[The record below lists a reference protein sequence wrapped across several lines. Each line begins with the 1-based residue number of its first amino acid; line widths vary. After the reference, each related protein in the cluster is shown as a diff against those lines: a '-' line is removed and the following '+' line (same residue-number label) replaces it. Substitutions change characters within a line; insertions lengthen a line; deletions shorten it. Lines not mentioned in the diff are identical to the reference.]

1 MCLNQKGGIM
11 KNYIATCENSC
22 QIINSANITDL
33 RRGFIETLT
42 HDLKTPIL
50 AQIRALELLL
60 ENYFGKI
67 SSEQSE
73 IIQLT
78 LDSCKYMYEMVSTLI
93 STYKYD
99 NEEFELNYSK
109 FNLIEIVENN
119 IKQYEKIFKERNI
132 QVAKDIKITS
142 PFVFADLIRLQK
154 TIQTLI
160 LNTINFAH
168 KNTVLTVKISDKSNN
183 IRIMFESN
191 GDYISSEKFRRM
203 FLQQTYNMEKYNK
216 IGSGIG
222 LYLVKKIID
231 KHNGTIIAKSNSD
244 QKNVLGFEIPKNI

>member
-11 KNYIATCENSC
+11 KNYIANCENSC

-60 ENYFGKI
+60 ENYFGKV

-109 FNLIEIVENN
+109 FNLAKIVENN
-119 IKQYEKIFKERNI
+119 IKQYEKIFRERNI
-132 QVAKDIKITS
+132 KIIKDIKTTS

-160 LNTINFAH
+160 LNIINFTY
-168 KNTVLTVKISDKSNN
+168 KNSILNVKISDKKD
-183 IRIMFESN
+183 RVCVVFE
-191 GDYISSEKFRRM
+191 GYGTYISSEKFRRM

-231 KHNGTIIAKSNSD
+231 KHNGTIIAKSNSN
-244 QKNVLGFEIPKNI
+244 QRNVLGFEIPKNI